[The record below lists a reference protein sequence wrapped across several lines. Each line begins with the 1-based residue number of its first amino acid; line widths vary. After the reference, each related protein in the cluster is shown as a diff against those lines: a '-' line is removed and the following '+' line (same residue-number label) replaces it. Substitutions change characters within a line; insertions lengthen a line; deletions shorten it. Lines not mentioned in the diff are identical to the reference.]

1 MSEIFLGI
9 ANYLISIKPTVSLL
23 IGGAGALAVLFA
35 IATVAIVAL
44 WRAKQ
49 RYQDDE
55 SDKQDI
61 AKGAAKSGGVMF
73 WIAAIPMFGF
83 AMLAVG
89 TALIYRIA
97 IATINA
103 IGASVPGAT
112 LPPGFPP

>member
-1 MSEIFLGI
+1 MNEILLGV
-9 ANYLISIKPTVSLL
+9 ANYLVQIKPTVSLL
-23 IGGAGALAVLFA
+23 IGAAGALTVLGAIGFVVFVAV
-35 IATVAIVAL
+35 
-44 WRAKQ
+44 WRARQ
-49 RYQDDE
+49 RYQDDDTE
-55 SDKQDI
+55 KSDI

-103 IGASVPGAT
+103 IGSNVPGAT